1 VGATGPVL
9 VIDDDEGIREFVKV
23 ALKEEGYRV
32 TAAADGRAALSLLRQ
47 DPPSL
52 ILLDLWMPEMD
63 GAEFLSAY
71 QHVPAPRA
79 PVVIFA
85 ASTEFAPVAV
95 PADVAGYL
103 PKPVEL
109 GDLLD
114 AVERYVP
121 G

>member
-1 VGATGPVL
+1 MKATKPVL
-9 VIDDDEGIREFVKV
+9 VIDDDEGIREFVTV

-71 QHVPAPRA
+71 QLVPAPRA

-85 ASTEFAPVAV
+85 ASTEYAQITAPG
-95 PADVAGYL
+95 DVAGYL

-109 GDLLD
+109 LELLN
-114 AVERYVP
+114 AVERFTP